1 MVVRPN
7 VFLNLLPDHVIV
19 HTLTPLAPDRSRVT
33 CDWLFDRDVVARP
46 GFDPTD
52 TVEVF
57 DRVNRQDWEVCEW
70 VQAGVRSRAF
80 AAGGIYVPIERHIRG
95 FNDFVLAQLGVS
107 VEAPDGGGPATPPG

>member
-19 HTLTPLAPDRSRVT
+19 HTLTPLSPDRSRVT
-33 CDWLFDRDVVARP
+33 CDWLFDRAVVGRP
-46 GFDPTD
+46 GFDPAD

-80 AAGGIYVPIERHIRG
+80 ADGGVYVPIERHIRG
-95 FNDFVLAQLGVS
+95 FNDFVLAQLGLS
-107 VEAPDGGGPATPPG
+107 AADPEAGSR